1 MLATEERMKILDLT
15 DELTEMILNSDVV
28 EDYYQSL
35 NKLRK
40 DEHAIRLITSFTK
53 QKEIYEEVHRIGR
66 YHPDYLKVIKETRE
80 LKREIDLLDSVYNF
94 KKAENALQGLLDE
107 ISVLI
112 GHSVSEHIKVP
123 TGNPFFESASGC
135 SGGCGSGNGHSCG

>member
-1 MLATEERMKILDLT
+1 MLATEESVNILDVA
-15 DELTEMILNSDVV
+15 DELSRMILNSEVV

-35 NKLRK
+35 NKLRQDQK
-40 DEHAIRLITSFTK
+40 AMSLIKAFTK

-66 YHPDYLKVIKETRE
+66 YHPNYLEVIKATRE
-80 LKREIDLLDSVYNF
+80 LKREIDLLDSVYEF

-123 TGNPFFESASGC
+123 TGNPYFESSSGC
-135 SGGCGSGNGHSCG
+135 SGCGTSGHSCG